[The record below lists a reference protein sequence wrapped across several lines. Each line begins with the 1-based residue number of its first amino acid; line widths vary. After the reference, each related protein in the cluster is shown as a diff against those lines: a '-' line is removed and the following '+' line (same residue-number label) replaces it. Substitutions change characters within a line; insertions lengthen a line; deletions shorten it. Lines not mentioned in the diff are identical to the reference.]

1 MLAMFLTKYFTPFFS
16 FLLDVLSMFAGVI
29 ISRYYQGENIFPISK
44 TISVSFGSTILYFL
58 IKFINRLNIEPYGDI
73 LICASVGLIAESI
86 FTIIFANKVKI
97 IKALFKASARH
108 GISMKEFMDS
118 IYEDEDEENE
128 KKKDDDNDNKD
139 KDNNNDFLSK
149 L

>member
-44 TISVSFGSTILYFL
+44 TISVSIGSTILYFL
-58 IKFINRLNIEPYGDI
+58 IKFINKLDIEPYGDI
-73 LICASVGLIAESI
+73 LICASVGLVAESI
-86 FTIIFANKVKI
+86 FSILFANKVKI

-108 GISMKEFMDS
+108 GVNMKEFMDT
-118 IYEDEDEENE
+118 IYEDENE
-128 KKKDDDNDNKD
+128 KEKDNNDDKD

>member
-29 ISRYYQGENIFPISK
+29 ISRYYQGESIFPISK

-73 LICASVGLIAESI
+73 LICASVGLIAETI
-86 FTIIFANKVKI
+86 FAIIFANKVKI
-97 IKALFKASARH
+97 IKALFKISSRQ
-108 GISMKEFMDS
+108 GINMKEFMDD
-118 IYEDEDEENE
+118 IYEDENE
-128 KKKDDDNDNKD
+128 KEKDDNDNKD

>member
-44 TISVSFGSTILYFL
+44 TISVSIGSTILYFL
-58 IKFINRLNIEPYGDI
+58 IKFINKLDIEPYGDI
-73 LICASVGLIAESI
+73 LICASVGLVAESI
-86 FTIIFANKVKI
+86 FSILFANKVKI
-97 IKALFKASARH
+97 IKALFKASAGH
-108 GISMKEFMDS
+108 GVNMKEFMDT
-118 IYEDEDEENE
+118 ICEDENE
-128 KKKDDDNDNKD
+128 KEKDDNDDKD

>member
-44 TISVSFGSTILYFL
+44 TISVSIGSTILYFL
-58 IKFINRLNIEPYGDI
+58 IKFINKLDIEPYGDI
-73 LICASVGLIAESI
+73 LICASVGLVAESI
-86 FTIIFANKVKI
+86 FSILFANKVKI
-97 IKALFKASARH
+97 IKALFKASARQ
-108 GISMKEFMDS
+108 GINMKEFMDT
-118 IYEDEDEENE
+118 ICEDENE
-128 KKKDDDNDNKD
+128 KEKDDNDDKD

>member
-29 ISRYYQGENIFPISK
+29 ISRYYQGESIFPISK

-73 LICASVGLIAESI
+73 LICASVGLVAETI
-86 FTIIFANKVKI
+86 FAILFANKVKI
-97 IKALFKASARH
+97 IKALFKISSRQ
-108 GISMKEFMDS
+108 GINMKEFMDG
-118 IYEDEDEENE
+118 IYEDENEE
-128 KKKDDDNDNKD
+128 KKDNSNKD
-139 KDNNNDFLSK
+139 EDDNNDFLSK

>member
-44 TISVSFGSTILYFL
+44 TISVSIGSTILYFL
-58 IKFINRLNIEPYGDI
+58 IKFINKLDIEPYGDI
-73 LICASVGLIAESI
+73 LICASVGLVAESI
-86 FTIIFANKVKI
+86 FSILFANKVKI
-97 IKALFKASARH
+97 IKALFKASAGH
-108 GISMKEFMDS
+108 GVNMKEFMGT
-118 IYEDEDEENE
+118 ICEDENE
-128 KKKDDDNDNKD
+128 KEKDDNDDKD

>member
-44 TISVSFGSTILYFL
+44 TISVSIGSTILYFL
-58 IKFINRLNIEPYGDI
+58 IKFINKLNIEPYGDI
-73 LICASVGLIAESI
+73 LICASVGLVAESI
-86 FTIIFANKVKI
+86 FSILFANKVKI
-97 IKALFKASARH
+97 IKALFKASARQ
-108 GISMKEFMDS
+108 GINMKEFMDT
-118 IYEDEDEENE
+118 ICEDENE
-128 KKKDDDNDNKD
+128 KEKDDNDDKD

>member
-44 TISVSFGSTILYFL
+44 TISVSIGSTILYFL
-58 IKFINRLNIEPYGDI
+58 IKFINKLNIEPYGDI
-73 LICASVGLIAESI
+73 LICASIGLVAESI
-86 FTIIFANKVKI
+86 FSILFANKVKI
-97 IKALFKASARH
+97 IKALFKASARQ
-108 GISMKEFMDS
+108 GINMKEFMDT
-118 IYEDEDEENE
+118 ICEDENE
-128 KKKDDDNDNKD
+128 KEKNDNDDKD

>member
-44 TISVSFGSTILYFL
+44 TISVSIGSTILYFL
-58 IKFINRLNIEPYGDI
+58 IKFINKLNIEPYGDI
-73 LICASVGLIAESI
+73 LICASVGLVAESI
-86 FTIIFANKVKI
+86 FSILFANKVKI
-97 IKALFKASARH
+97 IKALFKASARQ
-108 GISMKEFMDS
+108 GINMKEFMDT
-118 IYEDEDEENE
+118 ICEDENE
-128 KKKDDDNDNKD
+128 KEKNDNDDKD

>member
-44 TISVSFGSTILYFL
+44 TISVSIGSTILYFL
-58 IKFINRLNIEPYGDI
+58 IKFINKLDIEPYGDM
-73 LICASVGLIAESI
+73 LICASVGLVAESI
-86 FTIIFANKVKI
+86 FSILFANKVKI
-97 IKALFKASARH
+97 IKTLFKASARH
-108 GISMKEFMDS
+108 GINMKEFMDT
-118 IYEDEDEENE
+118 ICEDENE
-128 KKKDDDNDNKD
+128 KEKDDNDDKD

>member
-1 MLAMFLTKYFTPFFS
+1 MLVMFLTKYFTPFFS

-29 ISRYYQGENIFPISK
+29 ISRYYQGESIFPISK

-73 LICASVGLIAESI
+73 LICASVGLVAETI
-86 FTIIFANKVKI
+86 FAIIFANKVKI
-97 IKALFKASARH
+97 IKALFKASAKQ
-108 GISMKEFMDS
+108 GINMKEFMDS
-118 IYEDEDEENE
+118 IYEDENE
-128 KKKDDDNDNKD
+128 KKKDDNDNKD
-139 KDNNNDFLSK
+139 KDNDNDFLSK

>member
-29 ISRYYQGENIFPISK
+29 ISRYYQGESIFPISK
-44 TISVSFGSTILYFL
+44 TISVSIGSTILYFL
-58 IKFINRLNIEPYGDI
+58 IKFINKLNIEPYGDI
-73 LICASVGLIAESI
+73 LICASVGLVAESI
-86 FTIIFANKVKI
+86 FSILFANKVKI
-97 IKALFKASARH
+97 IKALFKASAGH
-108 GISMKEFMDS
+108 GVNMKEFMDT
-118 IYEDEDEENE
+118 ICEDENE
-128 KKKDDDNDNKD
+128 KEKDNNDDKD

>member
-44 TISVSFGSTILYFL
+44 TISVSIGSTILYFL

-73 LICASVGLIAESI
+73 LICASVGLVAESI
-86 FTIIFANKVKI
+86 FSILFANKVKI
-97 IKALFKASARH
+97 IKALFKASARQ
-108 GISMKEFMDS
+108 GINMKEFMDT
-118 IYEDEDEENE
+118 ICEDENE
-128 KKKDDDNDNKD
+128 KEKDNNDDKD

>member
-73 LICASVGLIAESI
+73 LICASVGLIAETI
-86 FTIIFANKVKI
+86 FAIIFANKVKI
-97 IKALFKASARH
+97 IKALFKASAKH
-108 GISMKEFMDS
+108 GISMKEFMDN
-118 IYEDEDEENE
+118 IYEDEENE
-128 KKKDDDNDNKD
+128 KGKDDNDNKD

>member
-44 TISVSFGSTILYFL
+44 TISVSIGSTILYFL
-58 IKFINRLNIEPYGDI
+58 IKFINKLDIEPYGDV
-73 LICASVGLIAESI
+73 LICASVGLVAESI
-86 FTIIFANKVKI
+86 FSILFANKVKI

-108 GISMKEFMDS
+108 GVNMKEFMDT
-118 IYEDEDEENE
+118 ICEDENE
-128 KKKDDDNDNKD
+128 KEKDNNDDKD

>member
-44 TISVSFGSTILYFL
+44 TISVSIGSTILYFL
-58 IKFINRLNIEPYGDI
+58 IKFINKLDIEPYGDI
-73 LICASVGLIAESI
+73 LICASVGLVAESI
-86 FTIIFANKVKI
+86 FSILFANKVKI
-97 IKALFKASARH
+97 IKALFKASARQ
-108 GISMKEFMDS
+108 GINMKEFMDT
-118 IYEDEDEENE
+118 ICEDENE
-128 KKKDDDNDNKD
+128 KEKDNNDDKD

>member
-44 TISVSFGSTILYFL
+44 TISVSIGSTILYFL

-73 LICASVGLIAESI
+73 LICASVGLVAESI
-86 FTIIFANKVKI
+86 FSILFANKVKI
-97 IKALFKASARH
+97 IKALFKASASH
-108 GISMKEFMDS
+108 GINMKEFMDT
-118 IYEDEDEENE
+118 ICEDENE
-128 KKKDDDNDNKD
+128 KEKDDNDDKD
-139 KDNNNDFLSK
+139 KDNNNDFISK

>member
-44 TISVSFGSTILYFL
+44 TISVSIGSTILYFL

-73 LICASVGLIAESI
+73 LICASVGLVAESI
-86 FTIIFANKVKI
+86 FSILFANKVKI

-108 GISMKEFMDS
+108 GINMKEFMDT
-118 IYEDEDEENE
+118 ICEDENE
-128 KKKDDDNDNKD
+128 KEKDDNDDKD
-139 KDNNNDFLSK
+139 KENNNDFLSK

>member
-16 FLLDVLSMFAGVI
+16 FLLDVLSVFAGVI

-44 TISVSFGSTILYFL
+44 TVSVSIGSTILYFL
-58 IKFINRLNIEPYGDI
+58 IKFINKLDIEPYGDI
-73 LICASVGLIAESI
+73 LICASVGLVAESI
-86 FTIIFANKVKI
+86 FSILFANKVKI
-97 IKALFKASARH
+97 IKALFKASARQ
-108 GISMKEFMDS
+108 GINMKEFMDT
-118 IYEDEDEENE
+118 ICEDENE
-128 KKKDDDNDNKD
+128 KEKDNNDDKD

>member
-44 TISVSFGSTILYFL
+44 TISVSIGSTILYFL
-58 IKFINRLNIEPYGDI
+58 IKFINKLDIEPYGDI
-73 LICASVGLIAESI
+73 LICASVGLVAESI
-86 FTIIFANKVKI
+86 FSILFANKVKI

-108 GISMKEFMDS
+108 GINMKEFMDT
-118 IYEDEDEENE
+118 ICEDENE
-128 KKKDDDNDNKD
+128 KEKDDNDDKD

>member
-29 ISRYYQGENIFPISK
+29 ISRYYQGESIFPISK

-73 LICASVGLIAESI
+73 LICASVGLVAETI
-86 FTIIFANKVKI
+86 FAIIFANKVKI
-97 IKALFKASARH
+97 IKTLFEMSVRQR
-108 GISMKEFMDS
+108 INMKEFMDN
-118 IYEDEDEENE
+118 IYDEDENE
-128 KKKDDDNDNKD
+128 KKKDDNDNKD

>member
-29 ISRYYQGENIFPISK
+29 ISRYYQGESIFPISK

-73 LICASVGLIAESI
+73 LICASVGLIAETI
-86 FTIIFANKVKI
+86 FAIIFANKVKI
-97 IKALFKASARH
+97 IKALFKASAKH

-118 IYEDEDEENE
+118 IYEDENEN
-128 KKKDDDNDNKD
+128 KKDDDNDNKD

>member
-44 TISVSFGSTILYFL
+44 TISVSIGSTILYFL

-73 LICASVGLIAESI
+73 LICASVGLVAESI
-86 FTIIFANKVKI
+86 FSILFANKVKI

-108 GISMKEFMDS
+108 GINMKEFMDT
-118 IYEDEDEENE
+118 ICEDENE
-128 KKKDDDNDNKD
+128 KEKDDNDDKD